1 MQHERA
7 WRKPMRADAARNIDR
22 IITAALDCFREEGP
36 NVSLKTV
43 ADRAGVG
50 PATLF
55 RNFADKDELVL
66 AAVERQIKVKVDPIA
81 EMALD
86 NPDAAAGLVEVLSA
100 VMQVANDEHNLLS
113 AVAGRRGLLVGLAG
127 KLIESLGVLLQRG
140 QREGTLR
147 EELQLID
154 MVRLVAMLI
163 GAGDTLEPGSFAW
176 QRYVALVEDA
186 IRTHRE
192 NRPLPPL
199 GPIPGVELPL

>member
-1 MQHERA
+1 
-7 WRKPMRADAARNIDR
+7 MRADAARNIEK

-43 ADRAGVG
+43 ADKAGVG

-66 AAVERQIKVKVDPIA
+66 AAVERQIKVKVDPVA
-81 EMALD
+81 EMALE
-86 NPDAAAGLVEVLSA
+86 NPDAAAGLVEVLNA

-127 KLIESLGVLLQRG
+127 KLIESMGVLLQRG
-140 QREGTLR
+140 QKEGTLR

-163 GAGDTLEPGSFAW
+163 GAGDTVEPGSFAW

-192 NRPLPPL
+192 SRPLPPL
-199 GPIPGVELPL
+199 EPIPGVELPL